1 MDDQKDNQQSAEP
14 VVIAP
19 QTEGVLNISH
29 EETQTNDRAEELEQS
44 ASSGQNAQSEDNALP
59 AAQTDDGPIVQT
71 ETLKTTPQDSV
82 EPTPPSNQEIP
93 PAEVDNQVAPQPP
106 QNTDTKTSPAQPE
119 ESAPQWQYQSGQLE
133 ATRGQDYTRTKETA
147 NKLIS
152 WSAPDSLGSQK
163 SPRWYF
169 LLISLAIIVSV
180 VSYLLTRDLVTVVVI
195 CVATVSIIFY
205 TRSKPHNLDYS
216 LGPKGLDI
224 GQKHYGFE
232 AFKSY
237 HVLEDRLP
245 TIQLMPQKKFM
256 LPISVYF
263 TPDESEKIINVLG
276 EHLPYENKKQDL
288 LDRVISK
295 FHF

>member
-29 EETQTNDRAEELEQS
+29 EVVQANDRGEEPEQS
-44 ASSGQNAQSEDNALP
+44 ASSEQDVQPEDDSQP
-59 AAQTDDGPIVQT
+59 AAQADDEPTGQT
-71 ETLKTTPQDSV
+71 ETLQTTPQ
-82 EPTPPSNQEIP
+82 EPAESTPPSNQETP
-93 PAEVDNQVAPQPP
+93 PAEVGDQVAPQHP
-106 QNTDTKTSPAQPE
+106 QIADTETSSTQPE
-119 ESAPQWQYQSGQLE
+119 ESAPRWQYQSGQLR
-133 ATRGQDYTRTKETA
+133 ATGGQDYSQTKETT
-147 NKLIS
+147 NKSIS
-152 WSAPDSLGSQK
+152 WSAPDSLGLQK
-163 SPRWYF
+163 SSRWYI

-180 VSYLLTRDLVTVVVI
+180 VSYLLTKDLVTVAVI
-195 CVATVSIIFY
+195 CVATVAIIFY
-205 TRSKPHNLDYS
+205 TKSKPHNLDYS
-216 LGPKGLDI
+216 LGRKGLDI

-245 TIQLMPQKKFM
+245 TIQLMPQRKFM

-263 TPDESEKIINVLG
+263 TPDDGEKIINILG